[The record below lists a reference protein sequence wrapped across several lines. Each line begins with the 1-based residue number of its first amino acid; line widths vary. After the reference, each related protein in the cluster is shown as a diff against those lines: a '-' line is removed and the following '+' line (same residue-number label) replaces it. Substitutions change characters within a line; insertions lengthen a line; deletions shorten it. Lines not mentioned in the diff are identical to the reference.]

1 MEKRQLQHQLV
12 FARLAFRRHGNDFVF
27 SALWHCL
34 ANVLDYVF
42 GHFQWSFDVNHSQDH
57 YLGTPDGIRDRAENR
72 AWHVAVVDDF
82 HGSRDEHKRLYAY
95 RRGYA
100 NWCVAP
106 IMLVTGFVTLHPTI
120 TVGYKRSVKPV
131 INQWIGEI

>member
-1 MEKRQLQHQLV
+1 MENRQLQHQLV
-12 FARLAFRRHGNDFVF
+12 FARLAFQRHGNDFVF

-34 ANVLDYVF
+34 GNVLDYVF

-100 NWCVAP
+100 NVVCDANHAGDWFCNATSHNYCR
-106 IMLVTGFVTLHPTI
+106 L
-120 TVGYKRSVKPV
+120 
-131 INQWIGEI
+131 